1 MSCYLH
7 NMKDVL
13 QEAQIEISGENKKQ
27 VDQAIHR
34 LVGVDYKNCPSVW
47 KKVKEQLAG
56 DEQKRRTF
64 IEHLQNVL
72 K

>member
-1 MSCYLH
+1 
-7 NMKDVL
+7 MKDVL
-13 QEAQIEISGENKKQ
+13 QEAQIEVTGANKKQ

-34 LVGVDYKNCPSVW
+34 LVGVDYKNCSSAW
-47 KKVKEQLAG
+47 KKVKELAG

-64 IEHLQNVL
+64 IEDLQDAL

>member
-1 MSCYLH
+1 MSCYLR
-7 NMKDVL
+7 NMKNVL
-13 QEAQIEISGENKKQ
+13 QEAQIEISGKNKKQ
-27 VDQAIHR
+27 VDQVIHQ
-34 LVGVDYKNCPSVW
+34 LVGVDYKNCSSAW

>member
-1 MSCYLH
+1 
-7 NMKDVL
+7 MKDVL
-13 QEAQIEISGENKKQ
+13 QEAQIEITGVNKKQ

-34 LVGVDYKNCPSVW
+34 LVGVDYKNCPSAW

-56 DEQKRRTF
+56 DEQQRRSF
-64 IEHLQNVL
+64 IEHLQDAL